1 MFDDFFI
8 RALVA
13 GVGIA
18 IVAGPLG
25 CLVIWRRLS
34 YFGDTLSHSALL
46 GVTLAYSFSLN
57 IAFSV
62 FVISAVVALLLVS
75 LQKSTKLAGD
85 SLLGLLAHSTLAIG
99 LVLIGFLSYIR
110 FDLMGLL
117 FGDILAVTTA
127 DIGLVWIGGSI
138 ILIILYFIWKSLFSA
153 TVNYDLSAAEG
164 MRPEVSNFIFTL
176 LLAGV
181 IALSIKMIGALLITG
196 LLLIPA
202 AIARNISNSPR
213 QMIVIAILSGILSVV
228 VGLFASL
235 EINTSSGPSI
245 IVVALILFI
254 ISLVPLEIKGQ
265 LQKRWQFGNLEYVF
279 RNFKLN

>member
-18 IVAGPLG
+18 IVVGPLG
-25 CLVIWRRLS
+25 CFVIWRRLS

-57 IAFSV
+57 ISLSV
-62 FVISAVVALLLVS
+62 FIISAVVALLLIN
-75 LQKSTKLAGD
+75 LQKRTKLAGD

-117 FGDILAVTTA
+117 FGDILAVTIE
-127 DIGLVWIGGSI
+127 DIALVWVGGFV
-138 ILIILYFIWKSLFSA
+138 ILGILYFIWKSLFSA

-164 MRPEVSNFIFTL
+164 MKPEVSNFIFTL

-202 AIARNISNSPR
+202 ATARNISNSPN
-213 QMIVIAILSGILSVV
+213 QMVFLATLVGIISVIA
-228 VGLFASL
+228 GLFTSL
-235 EINTSSGPSI
+235 ELNTSSGPTI

-254 ISLVPLEIKGQ
+254 VSLVPLEIKGQ
-265 LQKRWQFGNLEYVF
+265 LQKW
-279 RNFKLN
+279 

>member
-25 CLVIWRRLS
+25 CFVIWRRLS

-57 IAFSV
+57 ISLSV
-62 FVISAVVALLLVS
+62 FIISAVVALLLIN
-75 LQKSTKLAGD
+75 LQKRTKLAGD

-117 FGDILAVTTA
+117 FGDILAATIE
-127 DIGLVWIGGSI
+127 DIALVWVGGFV
-138 ILIILYFIWKSLFSA
+138 ILGILYFIWKSLFSA
-153 TVNYDLSAAEG
+153 TVNFDLSAAEG
-164 MRPEVSNFIFTL
+164 MKPEVSNFIFTL

-202 AIARNISNSPR
+202 ATARNISNSPN
-213 QMIVIAILSGILSVV
+213 QMVFLATLVGIISVIA
-228 VGLFASL
+228 GLFTSL
-235 EINTSSGPSI
+235 ELNTSSGPTI

-265 LQKRWQFGNLEYVF
+265 LQK
-279 RNFKLN
+279 

>member
-8 RALVA
+8 RALIA

-18 IVAGPLG
+18 IVVGPLG
-25 CLVIWRRLS
+25 CFVIWRRLS

-57 IAFSV
+57 ISLSV
-62 FVISAVVALLLVS
+62 FIVSAVVALLLIN
-75 LQKSTKLAGD
+75 LQKRTKLAGD

-117 FGDILAVTTA
+117 FGDILAVTIEDLA
-127 DIGLVWIGGSI
+127 LVWFGGFV
-138 ILIILYFIWKSLFSA
+138 ILGILYFIWKSLFSA

-164 MRPEVSNFIFTL
+164 MKPEVSNFIFTL

-202 AIARNISNSPR
+202 ATARNISNSPN
-213 QMIVIAILSGILSVV
+213 QMVFLATLVGIISVIA
-228 VGLFASL
+228 GLFTSL
-235 EINTSSGPSI
+235 ELNTSSGPTI

-254 ISLVPLEIKGQ
+254 VSLVPLEIKGQ
-265 LQKRWQFGNLEYVF
+265 LQK
-279 RNFKLN
+279 

>member
-1 MFDDFFI
+1 MFDDFFL
-8 RALVA
+8 RALIV
-13 GVGIA
+13 GIGIA
-18 IVAGPLG
+18 IVVGPLG
-25 CLVIWRRLS
+25 CFVIWRRLS

-57 IAFSV
+57 ISLSV
-62 FVISAVVALLLVS
+62 FIVSAVVALLLIN
-75 LQKSTKLAGD
+75 LQKRTKLAGD

-117 FGDILAVTTA
+117 FGDILAVTIE
-127 DIGLVWIGGSI
+127 DITLIWVGGVV
-138 ILIILYFIWKSLFSA
+138 ILGILYFIWKSLFSA

-164 MRPEVSNFIFTL
+164 MKPEVSNFIFTL
-176 LLAGV
+176 LLAAV

-202 AIARNISNSPR
+202 ATARNISNSPN
-213 QMIVIAILSGILSVV
+213 QMVFLATLVGIISVIA
-228 VGLFASL
+228 GLFTSL
-235 EINTSSGPSI
+235 ELNTSSGPTI
-245 IVVALILFI
+245 IVFALILFI

-265 LQKRWQFGNLEYVF
+265 LQKW
-279 RNFKLN
+279 

>member
-1 MFDDFFI
+1 MKQMGELQIMFDDFFT
-8 RALVA
+8 RALIA
-13 GVGIA
+13 GIGIA
-18 IVAGPLG
+18 IIAGPLG

-46 GVTLAYSFSLN
+46 GVTLAYSFSFN
-57 IAFSV
+57 ITFSV
-62 FVISAVVALLLVS
+62 FIISAVVALLLIN
-75 LQKSTKLAGD
+75 LQKRTKLAGD

-99 LVLIGFLSYIR
+99 LVLIGFLTSIR

-117 FGDILAVTTA
+117 FGDILAVDVE
-127 DIGLVWIGGSI
+127 DITIVYLGGAA
-138 ILIILYFIWKSLFSA
+138 ILLILYFIWKSLFSA

-164 MRPEVSNFIFTL
+164 MRPDVSNFIFTL

-202 AIARNISNSPR
+202 AIARNISSSPR
-213 QMIVIAILSGILSVV
+213 QMVIIATLAGVISVIA
-228 VGLFASL
+228 GLFVSL

-245 IVVALILFI
+245 IVVALLLFI
-254 ISLVPLEIKGQ
+254 ISLIPLEIKGQ
-265 LQKRWQFGNLEYVF
+265 LQK
-279 RNFKLN
+279 

>member
-1 MFDDFFI
+1 M
-8 RALVA
+8 
-13 GVGIA
+13 
-18 IVAGPLG
+18 
-25 CLVIWRRLS
+25 C
-34 YFGDTLSHSALL
+34 
-46 GVTLAYSFSLN
+46 
-57 IAFSV
+57 
-62 FVISAVVALLLVS
+62 
-75 LQKSTKLAGD
+75 
-85 SLLGLLAHSTLAIG
+85 
-99 LVLIGFLSYIR
+99 FLSYIR

-127 DIGLVWIGGSI
+127 DIGLVWIGGSV

-202 AIARNISNSPR
+202 AIARNISSSPR
-213 QMIVIAILSGILSVV
+213 QMIIIAILSGILSVV

-245 IVVALILFI
+245 IVVALMLFI

-265 LQKRWQFGNLEYVF
+265 LQKR
-279 RNFKLN
+279 